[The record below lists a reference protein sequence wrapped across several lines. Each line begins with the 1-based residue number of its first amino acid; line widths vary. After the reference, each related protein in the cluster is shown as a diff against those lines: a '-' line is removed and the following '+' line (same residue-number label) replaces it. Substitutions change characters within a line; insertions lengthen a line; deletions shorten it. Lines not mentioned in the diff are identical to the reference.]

1 MIDTILAANAKLYAK
16 MEESFQD
23 FSNWLLKQQPEEI
36 LNHAYEYATRAIIK
50 LLTLPIVLTVDVF
63 TWICIGLISCSSLI
77 FGFAS
82 FLLTLLGI
90 TVLATYSWQNGLI
103 LLFLAYLASPMGLPM
118 FAVKLLSGLQY
129 ITGAIKAL

>member
-1 MIDTILAANAKLYAK
+1 M
-16 MEESFQD
+16 
-23 FSNWLLKQQPEEI
+23 
-36 LNHAYEYATRAIIK
+36 RAIIK
-50 LLTLPIVLTVDVF
+50 FLTLPIVLTIDVF
-63 TWICIGLISCSSLI
+63 TWSCIGLISCSSLI

-90 TVLATYSWQNGLI
+90 TVLATYSWQNGLL

>member
-1 MIDTILAANAKLYAK
+1 M
-16 MEESFQD
+16 
-23 FSNWLLKQQPEEI
+23 
-36 LNHAYEYATRAIIK
+36 RAIIK

-63 TWICIGLISCSSLI
+63 TWICIDLISCSSLI

>member
-1 MIDTILAANAKLYAK
+1 MKLILKILLIPFILVIDI
-16 MEESFQD
+16 
-23 FSNWLLKQQPEEI
+23 
-36 LNHAYEYATRAIIK
+36 
-50 LLTLPIVLTVDVF
+50 F
-63 TWICIGLISCSSLI
+63 TFLCIGLISCSSLI

-118 FAVKLLSGLQY
+118 FAVKLLSCLQY
-129 ITGAIKAL
+129 ITGTIKAL

>member
-1 MIDTILAANAKLYAK
+1 M
-16 MEESFQD
+16 
-23 FSNWLLKQQPEEI
+23 
-36 LNHAYEYATRAIIK
+36 RAIIK
-50 LLTLPIVLTVDVF
+50 LLTLPIVLTIDVF

-103 LLFLAYLASPMGLPM
+103 LQWCHY
-118 FAVKLLSGLQY
+118 
-129 ITGAIKAL
+129 TGTGCRSCNTVFESVSF

>member
-1 MIDTILAANAKLYAK
+1 MKLIVK
-16 MEESFQD
+16 
-23 FSNWLLKQQPEEI
+23 I
-36 LNHAYEYATRAIIK
+36 
-50 LLTLPIVLTVDVF
+50 LTLPVVLAVYVF

-118 FAVKLLSGLQY
+118 LAVKLLSGLQY
-129 ITGAIKAL
+129 ITGSIKAL

>member
-1 MIDTILAANAKLYAK
+1 MKLILKILLIPFILVIDI
-16 MEESFQD
+16 
-23 FSNWLLKQQPEEI
+23 
-36 LNHAYEYATRAIIK
+36 
-50 LLTLPIVLTVDVF
+50 F
-63 TWICIGLISCSSLI
+63 TFLCIGLISCSSLI

-129 ITGAIKAL
+129 ITGVIKAL

>member
-1 MIDTILAANAKLYAK
+1 MKLIVK
-16 MEESFQD
+16 
-23 FSNWLLKQQPEEI
+23 I
-36 LNHAYEYATRAIIK
+36 
-50 LLTLPIVLTVDVF
+50 LTLPVVIAVDVF

-118 FAVKLLSGLQY
+118 LAVKLLGGLQY
-129 ITGAIKAL
+129 ITGSIKAL